1 MQEIERIHSMEAI
14 LDNLTVAKSDLVKA
28 MAAFREMQGDL
39 KLLSDYYGSK
49 DFFHDL
55 EMDEKGML
63 PKDLKRGVLSEDAV
77 YDLMGEIREMTDEMH
92 QLAEMALNHI
102 RKDDVT

>member
-1 MQEIERIHSMEAI
+1 MQETERINRMEAI
-14 LDNLTVAKSDLVKA
+14 LARLTVAKTDLEKA
-28 MAAFREMQGDL
+28 LSAFGDIQGDL

-63 PKDLKRGVLSEDAV
+63 PSDLKRGVLSEDAV
-77 YDLMGEIREMTDEMH
+77 YDLLGEIREIAEEMK
-92 QLAEMALNHI
+92 QMSERTIESM
-102 RKDDVT
+102 KK